1 MLRLFSILLLLGGI
15 AAAVFGGAAVMKSFE
30 EPASMAMDSAGAPAT
45 MDEMAE
51 APMPEAVEAAPEPEL
66 AMEAAPEPMEA
77 APEVMAQAA
86 PEAMEEAPV
95 TMAPAPQASLDEAP
109 MASAPAPE
117 ARSMAKSRSLSPPI
131 VADDET
137 ASVASVQDAFDEA
150 DDMAEDAFSD
160 IGDAADAIAE
170 AAGVAAPPPPSKSH
184 AEAFMESLQTVPVA
198 HETPKTAEYKRAFDV
213 TLAIDATGD
222 DTAVDALPNRGG
234 NIVTGEAKVSERV
247 EARVSGANFEIV
259 EMSPG
264 IQTLSPLTE
273 NVWRWSVMPLSAGD
287 HDLVFEIYAIDQDS
301 VVPLRTFRD
310 TVTVQVSGL
319 NRAIA
324 FADQAN
330 PLFVLL
336 GGLGSAIAGLLGAVK
351 FFGRR

>member
-1 MLRLFSILLLLGGI
+1 MLRLISILLLLGGI
-15 AAAVFGGAAVMKSFE
+15 AAAVFGGAAVMKSYE
-30 EPASMAMDSAGAPAT
+30 EPAAM
-45 MDEMAE
+45 EMAEASAPVTMEEMTE

-66 AMEAAPEPMEA
+66 AMEAAPEASMEA
-77 APEVMAQAA
+77 APDM
-86 PEAMEEAPV
+86 M
-95 TMAPAPQASLDEAP
+95 DEAP
-109 MASAPAPE
+109 MAAAPAPE
-117 ARSMAKSRSLSPPI
+117 ARSMSKSRSLSPSEF
-131 VADDET
+131 ADDET

-150 DDMAEDAFSD
+150 GDMAEDAFAD
-160 IGDAADAIAE
+160 IGDAADAVAE
-170 AAGVAAPPPPSKSH
+170 SAGVAAPPPPSKSH

-264 IQTLSPLTE
+264 IQKLSPLTE

>member
-77 APEVMAQAA
+77 APE
-86 PEAMEEAPV
+86 AMEEAPV
-95 TMAPAPQASLDEAP
+95 AMAPAPQASLDESP

>member
-15 AAAVFGGAAVMKSFE
+15 AAAVFGGAAVMKSYE
-30 EPASMAMDSAGAPAT
+30 EPAAM
-45 MDEMAE
+45 EMAE
-51 APMPEAVEAAPEPEL
+51 AGAPVTMEEMTEAPMPDAVEAAPQAEM
-66 AMEAAPEPMEA
+66 AMEAAPEASMEA
-77 APEVMAQAA
+77 APDV
-86 PEAMEEAPV
+86 
-95 TMAPAPQASLDEAP
+95 LDEAP
-109 MASAPAPE
+109 MAAAPAPE
-117 ARSMAKSRSLSPPI
+117 ARSMAKSRSLSPSEF
-131 VADDET
+131 ADDET
-137 ASVASVQDAFDEA
+137 ASVASVQDAFDDA
-150 DDMAEDAFSD
+150 GDVAEEAFSD
-160 IGDAADAIAE
+160 VGDAAEAIAE
-170 AAGVAAPPPPSKSH
+170 AAGVAAPPPPPSKSH

-259 EMSPG
+259 ELSPG
-264 IQTLSPLTE
+264 IQKLSPLTE

>member
-1 MLRLFSILLLLGGI
+1 M
-15 AAAVFGGAAVMKSFE
+15 E
-30 EPASMAMDSAGAPAT
+30 MAEAGAPVT
-45 MDEMAE
+45 TDEMTE
-51 APMPEAVEAAPEPEL
+51 APMPEAV
-66 AMEAAPEPMEA
+66 
-77 APEVMAQAA
+77 QAA
-86 PEAMEEAPV
+86 PETEMAMEEAP
-95 TMAPAPQASLDEAP
+95 MASAAAPEASMEAVPAPEAP
-109 MASAPAPE
+109 MAAAPAPE
-117 ARSMAKSRSLSPPI
+117 ARSMKSRSLSPSEF
-131 VADDET
+131 ADDET
-137 ASVASVQDAFDEA
+137 ASVASVQDAFDDA
-150 DDMAEDAFSD
+150 GDVAEDAFAD
-160 IGDAADAIAE
+160 IGDAADAVAE

-264 IQTLSPLTE
+264 IQKLSPLTE

>member
-1 MLRLFSILLLLGGI
+1 MLRLISLLLLLGGI
-15 AAAVFGGAAVMKSFE
+15 AAAVFGGAAVMDSYG
-30 EPASMAMDSAGAPAT
+30 PPPSMDMATESAPPT
-45 MDEMAE
+45 MEEMAE
-51 APMPEAVEAAPEPEL
+51 APMPEAV
-66 AMEAAPEPMEA
+66 
-77 APEVMAQAA
+77 QAA
-86 PEAMEEAPV
+86 PETEMAME
-95 TMAPAPQASLDEAP
+95 EAP
-109 MASAPAPE
+109 MASAAAPEASMEAVPAPE
-117 ARSMAKSRSLSPPI
+117 ARSMKSRSLSPSEF
-131 VADDET
+131 ADDET
-137 ASVASVQDAFDEA
+137 ASVASVQDAFDDA
-150 DDMAEDAFSD
+150 GDVAEDAFAD
-160 IGDAADAIAE
+160 IGDAADAVAE

-259 EMSPG
+259 ELSPG
-264 IQTLSPLTE
+264 IQKLSPLTE

>member
-1 MLRLFSILLLLGGI
+1 MLRLISILLLLGGI
-15 AAAVFGGAAVMKSFE
+15 AAAVFGGAAVMKSYE
-30 EPASMAMDSAGAPAT
+30 EPAAM
-45 MDEMAE
+45 EMAEASAPVTMEEMTE

-66 AMEAAPEPMEA
+66 AMEAAPEASMEA
-77 APEVMAQAA
+77 APDM
-86 PEAMEEAPV
+86 MDEAPV
-95 TMAPAPQASLDEAP
+95 AA
-109 MASAPAPE
+109 APAPE
-117 ARSMAKSRSLSPPI
+117 ARSMSKSRSLSPSEF
-131 VADDET
+131 ADDET

-150 DDMAEDAFSD
+150 GDMAEDAFAD
-160 IGDAADAIAE
+160 IGDAADAVAE

-264 IQTLSPLTE
+264 IQKLSPLTE

>member
-15 AAAVFGGAAVMKSFE
+15 AAAVFGGAAVMKSFK
-30 EPASMAMDSAGAPAT
+30 EPAAMDMETAGAPLT

-51 APMPEAVEAAPEPEL
+51 APMPEVVQAAPEPEL
-66 AMEAAPEPMEA
+66 AMEAAPEASME
-77 APEVMAQAA
+77 AA
-86 PEAMEEAPV
+86 PEAMEEAP
-95 TMAPAPQASLDEAP
+95 MAT
-109 MASAPAPE
+109 APAPE
-117 ARSMAKSRSLSPPI
+117 ARSMAKSRSLSPSEFS
-131 VADDET
+131 DDET
-137 ASVASVQDAFDEA
+137 ASVASVQDAFDTAENV
-150 DDMAEDAFSD
+150 AEDAFAD
-160 IGDAADAIAE
+160 VGDAADAIAE

-213 TLAIDATGD
+213 TLALDATGD

-264 IQTLSPLTE
+264 IQKLSPLTE

>member
-1 MLRLFSILLLLGGI
+1 MLRLFSLLLLLGGI

-30 EPASMAMDSAGAPAT
+30 EPAAMDMESVGAPLT

-51 APMPEAVEAAPEPEL
+51 APMPEAVEAAPQTEL
-66 AMEAAPEPMEA
+66 AMEAAPEARMEA
-77 APEVMAQAA
+77 APEA
-86 PEAMEEAPV
+86 
-95 TMAPAPQASLDEAP
+95 LDEAP
-109 MASAPAPE
+109 MATAPAPE
-117 ARSMAKSRSLSPPI
+117 ARSMAKSRSLSPSQFT
-131 VADDET
+131 DDET

-150 DDMAEDAFSD
+150 GDVAAEAFSD
-160 IGDAADAIAE
+160 VGDAADAIAE

-213 TLAIDATGD
+213 TLALDATGD

-264 IQTLSPLTE
+264 IQKLSPLTE

>member
-1 MLRLFSILLLLGGI
+1 M
-15 AAAVFGGAAVMKSFE
+15 AA
-30 EPASMAMDSAGAPAT
+30 
-45 MDEMAE
+45 
-51 APMPEAVEAAPEPEL
+51 
-66 AMEAAPEPMEA
+66 
-77 APEVMAQAA
+77 
-86 PEAMEEAPV
+86 
-95 TMAPAPQASLDEAP
+95 
-109 MASAPAPE
+109 APAPE
-117 ARSMAKSRSLSPPI
+117 ARSMAKSRSLSPSEF
-131 VADDET
+131 ADDET
-137 ASVASVQDAFDEA
+137 ASVASVQDAFDDA
-150 DDMAEDAFSD
+150 GDVAEEAFSD
-160 IGDAADAIAE
+160 VGDAAEAIAE
-170 AAGVAAPPPPSKSH
+170 AAGVAAPPPPPSKSH

-259 EMSPG
+259 ELSPG
-264 IQTLSPLTE
+264 IQKLSPLTE